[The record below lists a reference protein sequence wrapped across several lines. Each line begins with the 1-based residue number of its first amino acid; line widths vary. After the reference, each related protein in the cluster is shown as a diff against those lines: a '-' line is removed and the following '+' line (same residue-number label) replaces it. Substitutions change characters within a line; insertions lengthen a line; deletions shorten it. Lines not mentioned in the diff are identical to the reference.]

1 MSATTTPITP
11 HPLADRFTT
20 AIATADMAT
29 MREIYTP
36 DAVIWHCTDA
46 IELSV
51 DDLDGLLTAIG
62 SVSTCSIEVL
72 SRQET
77 ATGFVQAQVNT
88 YALTGGGEVVLRCA
102 LLVTTD
108 GERISRVD
116 EYLDGA
122 ALTPLIQAIQAE

>member
-1 MSATTTPITP
+1 MSTTAQIAH
-11 HPLADRFTT
+11 HPLADTFTT
-20 AIATADMAT
+20 AIAAADMAT

-46 IELSV
+46 VELSV

-62 SVSTCSIEVL
+62 AVSTCSIEVL

-88 YALTGGGEVVLRCA
+88 YKLAGGIEVVLRCA
-102 LLVTTD
+102 LLVSTEGD
-108 GERISRVD
+108 RISRVD

-122 ALTPLIQAIQAE
+122 ALAPLIEAIQAA

>member
-1 MSATTTPITP
+1 
-11 HPLADRFTT
+11 
-20 AIATADMAT
+20 

-46 IELSV
+46 VELSV

-62 SVSTCSIEVL
+62 AVSTCSIEVL

-88 YALTGGGEVVLRCA
+88 YKLAGGSEVVLRCA
-102 LLVTTD
+102 LLVSTEGD
-108 GERISRVD
+108 RISRVD

-122 ALTPLIQAIQAE
+122 ALAPLIEAIQAA